1 MSIGSISLI
10 AMVMPRLKSK
20 AERSSKGRWQ
30 ASRRLKNGSGAGS
43 PSPLS
48 LHMLKNPIAADAL
61 PWLNVAQQLRD
72 RRGDSPRHGTD
83 KSDPP
88 YGYHGAATSRQP
100 LIAT

>member
-1 MSIGSISLI
+1 
-10 AMVMPRLKSK
+10 
-20 AERSSKGRWQ
+20 
-30 ASRRLKNGSGAGS
+30 
-43 PSPLS
+43 
-48 LHMLKNPIAADAL
+48 MLKNPIAADAL

-100 LIAT
+100 LDRDVKWLQGGGLWPDHARVEIDESRPAYLIRAGLK